1 MPDFLNKGRVLK
13 GLSKKKY
20 FRDELDHKGR
30 YNLYDNSSFKSA
42 CFVKQD
48 MVTGSHYEEMKNY

>member
-1 MPDFLNKGRVLK
+1 MPDFRNEGLK
-13 GLSKKKY
+13 GLSEKKKY

-48 MVTGSHYEEMKNY
+48 TVTGSHYEEMKNY